1 MNFFFVKTETEKK
14 VRAMVE
20 ILEVDADSFAQR
32 ANMYYKQRP
41 ELMNLAKEFYGAY
54 RTLAERYDV
63 AAGALRV
70 ATRSLVDASPNQ
82 TPPSLSILDEAP
94 STPLSEP
101 QTPEMPPPSRS
112 LFDPDE
118 LQKDTIGSSPNMNK
132 KNPEGLKLV
141 NELVQGELRA
151 RKGLSFEAEKAQ
163 KSKHEQGM
171 GLEIASLQRDIFCLS
186 EEAKQL
192 KDQVLSEAERANKAE
207 GELLTLKGN
216 IFHLS
221 FEKDAAY
228 IECQSHSERLMKVE
242 SELAQAHLDLMR
254 LREVEKLSQEQNL
267 EVELLEK
274 KVELQMME
282 LEQLTE
288 KLQEVEKSKLE
299 SVREVE
305 KLTEQNLSSE
315 MTIRK
320 LQGKIGVLEGTMEK
334 LKTKIQALQEK
345 LHEMETNLSESEEEN
360 ECLKE
365 KLQEAEATMSDLH
378 IEIEMLR
385 SERENLEGEVKT
397 LKGSISELK
406 SEKEYVQRDLNQLKL
421 EMAIEADMLRNAEKL
436 NLAQQSELELLQG
449 RLKSQ
454 EQHHRELVR
463 EIGMLNEQKITS
475 EETINELSRD
485 LTSLKQAKD
494 RLEKEAVVHLR
505 EKKTLQRDLSVQ
517 IQDTYDLANK
527 LQLLTAQTEAA
538 IKVNAVLKEAFTK
551 YEIERG
557 ILSEKNVVLEKELF
571 DAVDKL
577 EMLRERVRELEVSE
591 ATLTNDISVHVSEKA
606 DLASYFSEIYV
617 KNSALESS
625 LIEMSDK
632 LKASEESCQSLISQ
646 KFGLVA
652 ERDDLLSQVFVSFN

>member
-1 MNFFFVKTETEKK
+1 MVK
-14 VRAMVE
+14 

-70 ATRSLVDASPNQ
+70 ATRSLADSSPNQ
-82 TPPSLSILDEAP
+82 TPPPLSLLDEAP

-101 QTPEMPPPSRS
+101 QTPEMPPPARS

-118 LQKDTIGSSPNMNK
+118 LQKDTIGSSPNMSK
-132 KNPEGLKLV
+132 KYTEGLKQV
-141 NELVQGELRA
+141 NDLFQGEPRA

-163 KSKHEQGM
+163 KLKHEQGVD
-171 GLEIASLQRDIFCLS
+171 LEMAALQRDIFRLS
-186 EEAKQL
+186 EEMKRL

-216 IFHLS
+216 FLHLS
-221 FEKDAAY
+221 FEKDAAC

-242 SELAQAHLDLMR
+242 SELAQAHSDLVR
-254 LREVEKLSQEQNL
+254 LREVEKLSQEQKL
-267 EVELLEK
+267 EVELLEN
-274 KVELQMME
+274 KVELQVVE

-315 MTIRK
+315 MTIRE

-334 LKTKIQALQEK
+334 LKREIQAVQEK
-345 LHEMETNLSESEEEN
+345 LHEMESNLSETEEEN
-360 ECLKE
+360 KRLKE
-365 KLQEAEATMSDLH
+365 KLQEAEATVSDLQ

-385 SERENLEGEVKT
+385 NEREKLEGEVKT

-406 SEKEYVQRDLNQLKL
+406 SEKEGVQRDLNQLKL

-454 EQHHRELVR
+454 EQHHHGLVR

-485 LTSLKQAKD
+485 LTSLKQTKG
-494 RLEKEAVVHLR
+494 RLEKEAVMHLR
-505 EKKTLQRDLSVQ
+505 EKETLQRDLSLQ
-517 IQDTYDLANK
+517 IQDTCDLANK
-527 LQLLTAQTEAA
+527 LQILTAQTEAA

-557 ILSEKNVVLEKELF
+557 ILSEKNVVLEKELS
-571 DAVDKL
+571 DAVVGL

-591 ATLTNDISVHVSEKA
+591 ATLSNQISVHVSEKA
-606 DLASYFSEIYV
+606 DLDSYFREIHA

-625 LIEMSDK
+625 LFEMSEK
-632 LKASEESCQSLISQ
+632 LKASDESCQSLFSLKI
-646 KFGLVA
+646 GLLA
-652 ERDDLLSQVFVSFN
+652 ERDDLLSQVCVGFNCISNL